1 MTAARTEGFDTTA
14 VTRSLLGW
22 GVLLL
27 WVAVVVGYAWISAV
41 SLRRYRTA
49 TPTDAPLWWC
59 EDVIARPVHV
69 RTP

>member
-1 MTAARTEGFDTTA
+1 MTTARTQGFDTTA

-41 SLRRYRTA
+41 SLRRYRTV
-49 TPTDAPLWWC
+49 PHRDAHR
-59 EDVIARPVHV
+59 RPALVV
-69 RTP
+69 